1 MFFRS
6 NDLPGSSPDSFSWLI
21 ARVASCPTVIS
32 GCCALG
38 GCAQSPWTEV
48 SSERDGHALGETTGL
63 TWRSADHWLR
73 PLLARTAEPLAAASP
88 ASTPAASLAHGH
100 RDTLLALIHPGQNTA
115 ATTDL
120 HELRRGS
127 SNREAGGQGG
137 CVLTRPDVAAGLGHP
152 VHPCAM
158 VLLVCSALL
167 GPGQPLPPSPHPLL
181 GLLAEEP
188 PWQSIRG
195 EEARRSVWVVP
206 HCPSIREAIQPTA

>member
-1 MFFRS
+1 M
-6 NDLPGSSPDSFSWLI
+6 
-21 ARVASCPTVIS
+21 IS

-100 RDTLLALIHPGQNTA
+100 RDTLLALIHPSQNTA

-137 CVLTRPDVAAGLGHP
+137 CVLTRPDVAAGLGRP
-152 VHPCAM
+152 VRPCAM
-158 VLLVCSALL
+158 VLLVCGALL
-167 GPGQPLPPSPHPLL
+167 GLASLCPLL
-181 GLLAEEP
+181 RTLCWGCWLRSLPGSPSGVRRPGGLSGWSPIVRPSGKPSNPQLEP
-188 PWQSIRG
+188 QMSSN
-195 EEARRSVWVVP
+195 A
-206 HCPSIREAIQPTA
+206 